1 MIFPDGIQELEKK
14 LKIHF
19 DHAKS
24 LEDVQK
30 KENYYILNGKH
41 VIIGLKISANLQNIN
56 FLENFKSLIF
66 LDLQNNYINNLTP
79 LENLTE
85 LEILDLSSNNLNNI
99 VPLKNLKK
107 LKRLYIQNN
116 KITKLDALQNL
127 TKLRLLDCGNNKLL
141 DIENINH
148 KKVFITFN
156 DNLISK
162 VDLDFFKLKIPENNI
177 DLLEYIKH
185 YKNVLVKLQKYEDA
199 ARVRDFERLTETN
212 ISDGNIEINKDH
224 LSLIV
229 QIQDDFFV
237 SNFTVASANNQILS
251 PPLEII
257 TEGFDSVLRYFER
270 ISSQKNSYI
279 YEAKVTLLGEGS
291 SGKTS
296 LQRRFIKNDAALP
309 KEEERTR
316 GIDVVDYDFSEYRAH
331 IWDFGGQDVY
341 YPVHRFFLTND
352 SVYLLVASTRTN
364 IHNFDY
370 WIPTIFQFGGSSPI
384 IIIQNK
390 FDGNPSNWDNIL
402 SSFYSNQDYNI
413 LKPYHKINLT
423 NHNEGLNDV
432 KNTLQTVIKNL
443 PLIKKE
449 VPSSWVEVRRKLSE
463 IKDEH
468 ALIPFSK
475 LQEICNEIDKTQ
487 ETKYFQKEV
496 DIIDLAKFFNKIGV
510 IHWFEKNE
518 ILREYIVLKPEW
530 LMSAIYSILDDSD
543 TAQKGFINS
552 RDFDRIWK
560 QETYKKNKIYLKSV
574 LREFKIAFPKKHIK
588 DEYILPSR
596 TKTIPENKKWTIA
609 DNQIR
614 MIYEFD
620 FMPYGIV
627 NQLSGELSK
636 NIFSDENI
644 WYNAVDF
651 QYENSISQ
659 VEEDRIK
666 RKINIICKGEDAREL
681 IAIIKK
687 AIDDIIS
694 EYKGVTYDI
703 IVPCNCKKCIS
714 SNEPT
719 LFSYIKIKRWIDN
732 GNEYKHCNES
742 DEKINLKNLIFNVGI
757 KYDGI
762 KELGFNESETK
773 SISTFIFNGPVNSE
787 TIGTSLSS
795 SKDSE
800 KKENKKPLTNDEKKA
815 VSRWKRFGT
824 YLLIIW
830 SIISIAVIV
839 IYLKEPFLSAKEWE
853 TLKKSDDFEIAKY
866 VFLAIWTTFILK
878 IIYDRHLDPSK
889 ENAFIDLNRKK
900 YI

>member
-1 MIFPDGIQELEKK
+1 MIFPNEIEDLGNK
-14 LKIHF
+14 LKIKF
-19 DHAKS
+19 DQAKS

-30 KENYYILNGKH
+30 KENYFILNKKN
-41 VIIGLKISANLQNIN
+41 VIIGLKINANLQNID
-56 FLENFKSLIF
+56 FLKSFKSLIF
-66 LDLQNNYINNLTP
+66 LDLQNNYIKDLAP

-85 LEILDLSSNNLNNI
+85 LEILDLSSNHLSNI
-99 VPLKNLKK
+99 DSLKNLKK

-116 KITKLDALQNL
+116 EITKLDALQNL

-141 DIENINH
+141 NLDNIDH
-148 KKVFITFN
+148 RKVFITFN
-156 DNLISK
+156 DNLVSK

-185 YKNVLVKLQKYEDA
+185 YKNIVVRLQKYEDA
-199 ARVRDFERLTETN
+199 ARIRDFERSVETS
-212 ISDGNIEINKDH
+212 ISNGDIEIQKEK
-224 LSLIV
+224 LSLII

-237 SNFTVASANNQILS
+237 SNFTAASANNKILS

-257 TEGFDSVLRYFER
+257 TEGYDSVLRYFDR

-296 LQRRFIKNDAALP
+296 LQRRFIKKDASLP

-384 IIIQNK
+384 IIVQNK
-390 FDGNPSNWDNIL
+390 FDGNPSNWDNVL
-402 SSFYSNQDYNI
+402 STFYSNRDYNI
-413 LKPYHKINLT
+413 LKPYHKINLL
-423 NHNEGLNDV
+423 NNNEGLTDV

-463 IKDEH
+463 IKEEN

-475 LQEICNEIDKTQ
+475 LQEICIEIDKAQ
-487 ETKYFQKEV
+487 DTKYFQKEV

-518 ILREYIVLKPEW
+518 ILKEYIVLKPEW
-530 LMSAIYSILDDSD
+530 LMSAIYSILDDTD
-543 TAQKGFINS
+543 TAQKGFIDSN
-552 RDFDRIWK
+552 DFDRIWK
-560 QETYKKNKIYLKSV
+560 LEIYKNHKIYLKSV

-609 DNQIR
+609 NNQIR

-636 NIFSDENI
+636 NVLSDDNI

-651 QYENSISQ
+651 QYENSVSQ

-681 IAIIKK
+681 IAIIRK

-703 IVPCNCKKCIS
+703 IVPCNCKKCINS
-714 SNEPT
+714 KDPT
-719 LFSYIKIKRWIDN
+719 LFSYLKIKKWIDEA
-732 GNEYKHCNES
+732 NEYKYCNES
-742 DEKINLKNLIFNVGI
+742 DEKINLKNLIFNVGM

-762 KELGFNESETK
+762 KEFGFNESETK

-787 TIGTSLSS
+787 TIGTSLSTPKTPE
-795 SKDSE
+795 KDNRNS
-800 KKENKKPLTNDEKKA
+800 LTIDEKKA
-815 VSRWKRFGT
+815 VLKWKRSGAQA
-824 YLLIIW
+824 IIIG
-830 SIISIAVIV
+830 SIISAIV
-839 IYLKEPFLSAKEWE
+839 IAIYLTEPILSSQEWGILKVSVGFEVGKYIFLTIWSA
-853 TLKKSDDFEIAKY
+853 
-866 VFLAIWTTFILK
+866 FILK
-878 IIYDRHLDPSK
+878 VLYDRYLDPSK
-889 ENAFIDLNRKK
+889 ENAFIDLNRKHK
-900 YI
+900 